1 MLPPYGT
8 RYRSP
13 VGADSISARDI
24 GETNDISDSRGRLS
38 LQKDIVNPSGR
49 PCVVARVIGDTDG
62 ISGDIGK
69 TVRVILS
76 GVHGTGTKPNR
87 EAATSE
93 AKSGSRTNHI

>member
-1 MLPPYGT
+1 M
-8 RYRSP
+8 
-13 VGADSISARDI
+13 DEESILRLLIFSVNTQI
-24 GETNDISDSRGRLS
+24 FGVMTPHPSRLRRATFPRWGRLW
-38 LQKDIVNPSGR
+38 
-49 PCVVARVIGDTDG
+49 VIRN
-62 ISGDIGK
+62 IGK

>member
-1 MLPPYGT
+1 M
-8 RYRSP
+8 
-13 VGADSISARDI
+13 
-24 GETNDISDSRGRLS
+24 
-38 LQKDIVNPSGR
+38 
-49 PCVVARVIGDTDG
+49 VAR
-62 ISGDIGK
+62 DIGK